1 MLTSIEAAAKIEDF
15 VRYLQGEEKSRFT
28 IAKYKRDLLSYLSFL
43 NGKNIDKAS
52 ALAWKE
58 YLTESFA
65 PASTNSMLA
74 ALNSFLNWLELP
86 QYRVK
91 PLKIQ
96 KKIFSQQEKELTRA
110 EYICLVR
117 AAEKKEN
124 HRLAMILQTVCAT
137 GIRISELSYIT
148 VEAVAAGRADVE
160 CKGKLRV
167 VFLPGELCKML
178 RQYCREKRIEQGMV
192 FLSRNG
198 RALDRSNIW
207 RDMKA
212 LCTEAGVSPEKVFPH
227 NLRHLFARTYY
238 SLEKDISRLA
248 DLLGHSSVNTTRI
261 YTMESGR
268 EHVRQM
274 ERMRLVLSGI

>member
-1 MLTSIEAAAKIEDF
+1 MLTSKEAAARIEEF

-28 IAKYKRDLLSYLSFL
+28 IDKYKRDLRSYLAFL
-43 NGKNIDKAS
+43 NGRNIDKKS
-52 ALAWKE
+52 VIAWKE
-58 YLTESFA
+58 HLMEGFA
-65 PASTNSMLA
+65 PASINSMLA
-74 ALNSFLNWLELP
+74 ALNSFLSWLELP

-96 KKIFSQQEKELTRA
+96 RKIFSKQEKELTRD
-110 EYICLVR
+110 EYVRLVR
-117 AAEKKEN
+117 AAENKKN
-124 HRLAMILQTVCAT
+124 HRLALILQTVCAT

-148 VEAVAAGRADVE
+148 AEAVAAGRADVE

-178 RQYCREKRIEQGMV
+178 RQYCRERRIEKGMV
-192 FLSRNG
+192 FLSRSG

-212 LCTEAGVSPEKVFPH
+212 LCAEAGVSPDKVFPH

-238 SLEKDISRLA
+238 SLEKDLSRLA

-261 YTMESGR
+261 YTMESGS
-268 EHVRQM
+268 EHVRQL